1 MTTGIY
7 KKTTLISMVAIGV
20 GFGMTAGFARI
31 LFNLPLAWILAVAY
45 LLALILTS
53 FSSEEFAAIAWDS
66 AGVTTGPVTVPLVI
80 ATGLGIGRESGATGG
95 AFGIVATA
103 SVFPILAVLI
113 SGILNRIKAKKSIR
127 IDL

>member
-1 MTTGIY
+1 V
-7 KKTTLISMVAIGV
+7 S
-20 GFGMTAGFARI
+20 GFARI
-31 LFNLPLAWILAVAY
+31 LFDLPLAWILIAAY
-45 LLALILTS
+45 ALALILTA

-80 ATGLGIGRESGATGG
+80 AAGLGIGREAGATGG

-113 SGILNRIKAKKSIR
+113 SGILNRIKAKRSISP
-127 IDL
+127 DAV